1 MKYIIVDDE
10 TAAHDN
16 IREYANNVPY
26 LSFQQSCYNAFEA
39 MEYLRTHNV
48 GLIFLDINM
57 PKLSGFDFLK
67 TISNPPKIIVTT
79 AYSEYAV
86 EGFELRVDD
95 YLLKPFNFQRFLA
108 AINKLNTSESTTEK
122 ERIIDSRVT
131 TNEQLFLKDDKKHYQ
146 IKLKDILFLEAFGNY
161 VKVHLSEQ
169 TIITHQT
176 LTSFTEQL
184 PSERF
189 IRIHKSFMV
198 AIAKIDLIEGNRIH
212 IENEKLPIGKIY
224 KQNVL
229 NLIK

>member
-131 TNEQLFLKDDKKHYQ
+131 TNEQLFLKGRQKT
-146 IKLKDILFLEAFGNY
+146 
-161 VKVHLSEQ
+161 LSNK
-169 TIITHQT
+169 T
-176 LTSFTEQL
+176 
-184 PSERF
+184 
-189 IRIHKSFMV
+189 
-198 AIAKIDLIEGNRIH
+198 
-212 IENEKLPIGKIY
+212 
-224 KQNVL
+224 
-229 NLIK
+229 

>member
-48 GLIFLDINM
+48 NLIFLDINM